1 MEFAKYY
8 QKHSVDRKCIRFHFI
23 WVGSFLSAFSTSVE
37 AAEYELLTSQL
48 MLFLNH
54 DA

>member
-8 QKHSVDRKCIRFHFI
+8 QNHSVDKKCIRFYFI
-23 WVGSFLSAFSTSVE
+23 WVGSFLSAFSAGVE

-48 MLFLNH
+48 MFFLNH
-54 DA
+54 AT